1 MADKLSK
8 LLATFFYVG
17 YFPVAPGTA
26 GSAVGLLLYVFL
38 RNNVWLY
45 GLVTLLIVGLGFLV
59 SSRAELIFG
68 RHDPGEIVI
77 DEVAGILI
85 ALFLFPFKF
94 PLAILAF
101 FIFRGL
107 DAFKPPP
114 ADRLEK
120 LPGSLGIM
128 LDDIVAGVYT
138 YLVFQLVFLVVSRR
152 YFY

>member
-8 LLATFFYVG
+8 LFATFFYVG
-17 YFPVAPGTA
+17 YFPVASGTA
-26 GSAVGLLLYVFL
+26 GSAIGLLLYVLL

-45 GLVTLLIVGLGFLV
+45 SLVTILITGLGFLV
-59 SSRAELIFG
+59 SSRAERVFG

-107 DAFKPPP
+107 DMVKPPP

-138 YLVFQLVFLVVSRR
+138 FLVFQIVFRSIS
-152 YFY
+152 FIIS

>member
-17 YFPVAPGTA
+17 YFPVASGTVA
-26 GSAVGLLLYVFL
+26 SAVGLLIYVIL
-38 RNNVWLY
+38 RDNVWLY
-45 GLVTLLIVGLGFLV
+45 GLVTILVTVLGFLV
-59 SSRAELIFG
+59 STRAEKIFAK
-68 RHDPGEIVI
+68 HDPGEIVI

-85 ALFLFPFKF
+85 ALFLFPFSF

-107 DAFKPPP
+107 DMVKPPP

-120 LPGSLGIM
+120 LPGSSGIM
-128 LDDIVAGVYT
+128 LDDIVAAVYT
-138 YLVFQLVFLVVSRR
+138 NLVFQLVFKVISFRIS
-152 YFY
+152 